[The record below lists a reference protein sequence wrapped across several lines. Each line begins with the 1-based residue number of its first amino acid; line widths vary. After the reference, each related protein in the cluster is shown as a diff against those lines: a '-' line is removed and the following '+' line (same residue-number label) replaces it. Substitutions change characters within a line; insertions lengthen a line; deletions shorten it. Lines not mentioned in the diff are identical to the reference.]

1 MARWMVTVL
10 VTKDKDQIGHEMYAV
25 AINDAA
31 QAIETVLKAA
41 AGEEAVVNG
50 RIDETWMRSAR
61 LKAVGI
67 LKILDNKADPLT
79 SRVKRH

>member
-41 AGEEAVVNG
+41 AGEAAVVNG
-50 RIDETWMRSAR
+50 
-61 LKAVGI
+61 LPV
-67 LKILDNKADPLT
+67 T
-79 SRVKRH
+79 SSCHRNPYKLN